1 MTSSNT
7 TENYPVLPLT
17 SLETSILSELEGLS
31 ETLVWYTPSQIDK
44 GEHSRMEQDKGIR
57 AWSVSPATGQFLYD
71 LVQKKNA
78 KCIIELGTSVG
89 YSTLWLGLSMKKFAG
104 EKENAGGEI
113 TPRLFTIEKN
123 EQKTEIATK
132 YFQKS
137 GIDSIV
143 KLYEGQILEKIPEI
157 ISAIEMEKS
166 YNKKADII
174 FFDADRSKYS
184 AYLDALSPAIGN
196 DTILVIDNAIDMKD
210 RLEPFRKHL
219 EGAGW
224 KIELVDVGDGLWL
237 CQK

>member
-1 MTSSNT
+1 MTSSKSSLNT
-7 TENYPVLPLT
+7 PNTGLT
-17 SLETSILSELEGLS
+17 DLDIGLLSELERLS

-78 KCIIELGTSVG
+78 KCVIELGTSVG
-89 YSTLWLGLSMKKFAG
+89 YSTLWLGLSMKKNTG
-104 EKENAGGEI
+104 KKENTGDEI

-123 EQKTEIATK
+123 EQKTEIAK
-132 YFQKS
+132 RYFLKS

-143 KLYEGQILEKIPEI
+143 KLYDGQILEKIPEI
-157 ISAIEMEKS
+157 ISALEMEKTGD
-166 YNKKADII
+166 KKADVI

-184 AYLDALSPAIGN
+184 AYLDALSPTIGN

-219 EGAGW
+219 EEAGW
-224 KIELVDVGDGLWL
+224 KIELVNVGDGLWL